1 MWTVGGARGGVTLQC
16 AEEVRG
22 AGWGGAEGLTLSTDS
37 RILLKMKK
45 VLVFF
50 SYLLSF
56 VI

>member
-16 AEEVRG
+16 TEEVRG